1 MSPLTDPIGPDL
13 TATLRALKLGKLTA
27 TLPER
32 LTLARQHNMPTP
44 TSSSSSCPTVARR
57 EAWTPTGFV
66 DTIEVA
72 RWSPRRE
79 PEVGQARKKYTQE
92 YKDEAVELV
101 ISSGRPIAEIARNL
115 GINEGTL
122 ANWVNTAKKSGKL
135 KEKPLDTDERAEL
148 RELRDENRRLRM
160 ERDFLKKAAAWFAK
174 ENQ

>member
-1 MSPLTDPIGPDL
+1 M
-13 TATLRALKLGKLTA
+13 
-27 TLPER
+27 
-32 LTLARQHNMPTP
+32 
-44 TSSSSSCPTVARR
+44 
-57 EAWTPTGFV
+57 
-66 DTIEVA
+66 
-72 RWSPRRE
+72 
-79 PEVGQARKKYTQE
+79 GQARKKYTRE

-135 KEKPLDTDERAEL
+135 KEKPLDTDERARLKEL
-148 RELRDENRRLRM
+148 EDENRRLRM